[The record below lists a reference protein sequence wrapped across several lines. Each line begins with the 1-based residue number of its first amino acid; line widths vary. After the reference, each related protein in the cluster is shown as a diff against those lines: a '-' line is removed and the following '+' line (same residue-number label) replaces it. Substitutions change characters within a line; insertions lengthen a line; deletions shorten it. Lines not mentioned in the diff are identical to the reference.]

1 MGLAALLLQEPDQLI
16 LDEPTNHLDKRSLNR
31 PEDYLL
37 GYPNALLMITHD
49 RHSINRLATMII
61 DLSAVAHS
69 LTTYHGN
76 FDDNFAQ
83 RKARYDQEVG
93 AFHAQVN
100 QMKALHVQI
109 KKETHGHRKARKPSD
124 GDKV

>member
-1 MGLAALLLQEPDQLI
+1 
-16 LDEPTNHLDKRSLNR
+16 
-31 PEDYLL
+31 
-37 GYPNALLMITHD
+37 MITRD
-49 RHSINRLATMII
+49 RHTINRLATKII
-61 DLSAVAHS
+61 DLSAVTHS

-76 FDDNFAQ
+76 FDDYFAQ

-93 AFHAQVN
+93 AYHAQVN